1 MPRDWRL
8 GEWHRGE
15 YAVSTDPARLDL
27 DLVHGFLTASYWA
40 RGIPPEVVRRS
51 VEGSLTFGL
60 YHGARQVGFARA
72 VTDGATFA
80 YVADVF
86 VLEEERGHGLATWL
100 MECVAAH
107 PDLQGLRRWMLATR
121 DAAGLYRKV
130 GFVPLGNPERWMERH
145 FLDVYQR
152 PIYLE

>member
-1 MPRDWRL
+1 MASEWR
-8 GEWHRGE
+8 RGE
-15 YAVSTDPARLDL
+15 YVVSTDPERLDL
-27 DLVHGFLTASYWA
+27 DLIHGFLTASYWA
-40 RGIPPEVVRRS
+40 HGIRPEVVRRS
-51 VEGSLTFGL
+51 IAGALPFGL
-60 YHGARQVGFARA
+60 YHGERQVGFARA

-100 MECVAAH
+100 MECMVAH

-130 GFVPLGNPERWMERH
+130 GFVPLGSPERWMERH
-145 FLDVYQR
+145 FADVYGR
-152 PIYLE
+152 PLQPE

>member
-1 MPRDWRL
+1 MASEWR
-8 GEWHRGE
+8 RGE
-15 YAVSTDPARLDL
+15 YVVSTDPERLDL
-27 DLVHGFLTASYWA
+27 DLIHGFLTASYWA
-40 RGIPPEVVRRS
+40 HGIPPEVVRRS
-51 VEGSLTFGL
+51 IAGALPFGL
-60 YHGARQVGFARA
+60 YHGERQVGFARA

-100 MECVAAH
+100 MECMVAH

-130 GFVPLGNPERWMERH
+130 GFVPLGSPERWMERH
-145 FLDVYQR
+145 FADVYGR
-152 PIYLE
+152 PLQPE